1 MVAITIIT
9 VTRNDLEGLKLT
21 AASILPHL
29 SNDVFWIVVDG
40 ASSDG
45 TASYIASLGDYIYWT
60 TSKPDKGIYDA
71 MNIGGLHSPEKSFL
85 VWINSGDQ
93 LTCVPHLTDEYDAYF
108 FGVVIK
114 ETGQSKLPS
123 ISARFGL
130 KSISP
135 YSQFFHQGFFIAREI
150 FMNYKYDLRIGLSG
164 DMLLML
170 QVVKSHEYK
179 VINDVAAIYSAEG
192 QSNTRVLSLLS
203 SHFAVVRYF
212 GLSVIKYCF
221 LNKNFIVKS
230 VIKAVVPFSWVIF
243 YRKLL
248 VR

>member
-1 MVAITIIT
+1 
-9 VTRNDLEGLKLT
+9 
-21 AASILPHL
+21 
-29 SNDVFWIVVDG
+29 
-40 ASSDG
+40 
-45 TASYIASLGDYIYWT
+45 
-60 TSKPDKGIYDA
+60 
-71 MNIGGLHSPEKSFL
+71 
-85 VWINSGDQ
+85 
-93 LTCVPHLTDEYDAYF
+93 
-108 FGVVIK
+108 
-114 ETGQSKLPS
+114 
-123 ISARFGL
+123 
-130 KSISP
+130 
-135 YSQFFHQGFFIAREI
+135 
-150 FMNYKYDLRIGLSG
+150 MNYKYDLRIGLSG